1 MMNRRCAPC
10 HAFFVDVRSATGHNV
25 IITVIRAHLHI
36 VHGLDVR
43 VLTYIA
49 STICCCKYN
58 MLLQVE
64 MNRALER
71 EKEDLEELEQRNQQ
85 LHADKDDIDR
95 KMRDLGAL
103 GDAVGEFEGKSAKS
117 LSKLFAEVSK
127 QVEKFGGSVNR
138 KALDELKTFKV
149 KQTQLKKRRMVCSLR
164 LVSQTM

>member
-1 MMNRRCAPC
+1 
-10 HAFFVDVRSATGHNV
+10 
-25 IITVIRAHLHI
+25 
-36 VHGLDVR
+36 
-43 VLTYIA
+43 
-49 STICCCKYN
+49 

-85 LHADKDDIDR
+85 FHADKDDIDR

-149 KQTQLKKRRMVCSLR
+149 KQTQLKKRRMVCSLL
-164 LVSQTM
+164 LVLKTM